1 MLGERGRCGPQDV
14 WVTRTRHSPH
24 RSGEPSICR
33 ALVHQ
38 SLSHRICSHSGLQ
51 LRGGK
56 KKNSQSENRPSTWE
70 SQRSLGCWVGSLGV
84 GREEQGCSA
93 RPNTW
98 ERQQGKGLA
107 KSTMKT
113 RWGPVGGNSSWRTQ
127 GPYQGP
133 GSPLR
138 TVHTLAA
145 FIRAGKAFIMTLI
158 LQRGKPQ

>member
-56 KKNSQSENRPSTWE
+56 KKIAKVRIGQAPEKARGHWGAEWE
-70 SQRSLGCWVGSLGV
+70 AWAWAGRSKDAQPGLTP
-84 GREEQGCSA
+84 GRDSRG
-93 RPNTW
+93 
-98 ERQQGKGLA
+98 
-107 KSTMKT
+107 
-113 RWGPVGGNSSWRTQ
+113 
-127 GPYQGP
+127 
-133 GSPLR
+133 
-138 TVHTLAA
+138 
-145 FIRAGKAFIMTLI
+145 RA
-158 LQRGKPQ
+158 